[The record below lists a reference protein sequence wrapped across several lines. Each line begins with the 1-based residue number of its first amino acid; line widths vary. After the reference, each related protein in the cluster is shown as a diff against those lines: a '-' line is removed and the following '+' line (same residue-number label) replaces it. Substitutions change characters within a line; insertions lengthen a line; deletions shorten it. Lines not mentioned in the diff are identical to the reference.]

1 MSFRTVL
8 LFAVGF
14 SAISCTEASA
24 KPKNLYLV
32 VLAKDGCFFWV
43 DAEPR
48 PVWQHV
54 KRVKVNGSTKF
65 RHDNSLIQHYPEEI
79 RLHLTFYPQSGL
91 SFGPKPTRPC
101 TAGFNPAKMRFSAS
115 WRHHSTTTIATGAL
129 LNTQWHA
136 PAPWC
141 ELNCTDHWTYDIRLD
156 STNVPIED
164 ELLMDIKAEDGTVVS
179 HLSGQLEY
187 FEEQT
192 APIAPA
198 P

>member
-14 SAISCTEASA
+14 SVISCTEASA

-43 DAEPR
+43 EAEPK
-48 PVWQHV
+48 PAWQNV
-54 KRVKVNGSTKF
+54 KRVKVNGSMKF

-79 RLHLTFYPQSGL
+79 RLHLTFYPQSGI
-91 SFGPKPTRPC
+91 SFGPKPTRQC

-115 WRHHSTTTIATGAL
+115 WRHQSTTTIATGAL

-187 FEEQT
+187 FEERT
-192 APIAPA
+192 APTAPA